1 MIMASASTN
10 RAVALA
16 APLRKQVI
24 QLLREAILSF
34 EYKPGDRLVER
45 DLCERCGVSRTVI
58 REALRHLE
66 AEGLVDIIPNHGPVV
81 VRITPEDAESLYEV
95 REVVEALVARRCAEN
110 ATSQDRARLRRA
122 LKKVDSAYQ
131 GGELRAELSAKDDF
145 YDALIAGA
153 GNPVAASVLTTLHA
167 RTQMLRGLSLQVPG
181 RADESLTELNALVD
195 AVERGDGE
203 AAHAIAADHVRRA
216 GQTALDELAATE
228 DAAQVGDASA

>member
-1 MIMASASTN
+1 MIMASASSN

-81 VRITPEDAESLYEV
+81 VRITPEDAEALYEV
-95 REVVEALVARRCAEN
+95 REVVEALVARLAAER
-110 ATSQDRARLRRA
+110 ATAQDRAKLRRA
-122 LKKVDSAYQ
+122 FKKVDAAYD
-131 GGELRAELSAKDDF
+131 GGSLRAKLGAKDDF
-145 YDALIAGA
+145 YDALIAA
-153 GNPVAASVLTTLHA
+153 SGNSVAASVLTTLHA

-181 RADESLTELNALVD
+181 RADESLTELRSLVD
-195 AVERGDGE
+195 AVEEGDGQ
-203 AAHAIAADHVRRA
+203 AAHAIAAEHVRRA
-216 GQTALDELAATE
+216 GQTALEELAVTE
-228 DAAQVGDASA
+228 EEPQAIDGR